1 MGIVAL
7 SISALGI
14 GIWYPYAYSPNPINQ
29 ALIPVQRSRA
39 SGFTM
44 KAEAIFQPETK
55 SNKAQLYARMF
66 ATGPMHDPEVIRMEG
81 TFSLITPNGKEQAF
95 GPHSWTFSEDLK
107 SFLPIS
113 KIPAGAKVKIVGMIY
128 VYHREDI
135 KSEREMMMDGT
146 IKLYMNT
153 GTVAFR
159 KVSNSKPP
167 KLEVECLDLGSVHEH
182 GLELMAQ
189 DKKTVSNRILLVPG
203 KQLIERE
210 TLPYLGKKSGMEPYI
225 IHQLIPKRK
234 EPVLLVIP
242 VQNSSS

>member
-1 MGIVAL
+1 
-7 SISALGI
+7 
-14 GIWYPYAYSPNPINQ
+14 
-29 ALIPVQRSRA
+29 
-39 SGFTM
+39 
-44 KAEAIFQPETK
+44 
-55 SNKAQLYARMF
+55 
-66 ATGPMHDPEVIRMEG
+66 
-81 TFSLITPNGKEQAF
+81 
-95 GPHSWTFSEDLK
+95 
-107 SFLPIS
+107 
-113 KIPAGAKVKIVGMIY
+113 MIY